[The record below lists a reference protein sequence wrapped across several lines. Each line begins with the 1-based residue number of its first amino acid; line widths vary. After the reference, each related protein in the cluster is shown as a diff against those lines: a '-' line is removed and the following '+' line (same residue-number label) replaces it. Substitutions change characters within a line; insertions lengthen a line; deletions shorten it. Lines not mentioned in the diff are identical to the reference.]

1 MQHRQLAGSHPT
13 SETCGRH
20 SSHLIRVDV
29 TVTVAVLRSLS
40 GEDRITHSRTKHEEI
55 GTSTA
60 SISRLLLCAKVREPP
75 VDDLADDL
83 DCHPGSPRSP
93 LVDSACEWRS
103 AARCIAEAAAAV
115 RASCAMSLSLRS
127 SLGSTPAIP
136 WQLLVASGLACRK
149 RLGVAERSGYQSVRD
164 SIGRAATAAPERSS
178 EGKSG
183 THRRRPVP
191 LLELSRF
198 VRP

>member
-1 MQHRQLAGSHPT
+1 M
-13 SETCGRH
+13 
-20 SSHLIRVDV
+20 
-29 TVTVAVLRSLS
+29 TVAVLRSLS

-103 AARCIAEAAAAV
+103 AARWIAEAAAAV
-115 RASCAMSLSLRS
+115 RASCAPTARLARRDAESAIRGAGGARAGTAEEVHQRFLDS
-127 SLGSTPAIP
+127 SE
-136 WQLLVASGLACRK
+136 LA
-149 RLGVAERSGYQSVRD
+149 VEVHV
-164 SIGRAATAAPERSS
+164 GRARLAVCEKAAMTLKGIAGEIGEGVRAAMEARGAGREGEVEQLHDWLAAREATGLPRCHAGS
-178 EGKSG
+178 
-183 THRRRPVP
+183 
-191 LLELSRF
+191 
-198 VRP
+198 

>member
-1 MQHRQLAGSHPT
+1 M
-13 SETCGRH
+13 
-20 SSHLIRVDV
+20 
-29 TVTVAVLRSLS
+29 RSLS

-103 AARCIAEAAAAV
+103 AARWIAEAAAAV

-149 RLGVAERSGYQSVRD
+149 RLGVAERSGLPISAGLDWPRCHSGAGEVERGEVGHT
-164 SIGRAATAAPERSS
+164 STSASAATRAIPLRSAIVS
-178 EGKSG
+178 PPG
-183 THRRRPVP
+183 V
-191 LLELSRF
+191 
-198 VRP
+198 